1 MCSISDKICLWFCLS
16 IKNMD
21 RDKQATQTH
30 SVWHSCINRS
40 RSVWCIQWY
49 IGCVNRIGCVFL
61 SNFAFVTILAF
72 VVVHFFSSL
81 SFGSYQPMCSFV
93 KITTFSPTIKL
104 NKNVPHNTNLLR
116 RLNVMRLSLEPSSP
130 LQEVKASKI
139 TINKSKS
146 SKSNN
151 TQHVQEIDWIDASKQ
166 MCAHEY

>member
-1 MCSISDKICLWFCLS
+1 MCSISDKICLWFCLT

-49 IGCVNRIGCVFL
+49 RVLTESDVFFWVIL
-61 SNFAFVTILAF
+61 LLLLLAF
-72 VVVHFFSSL
+72 VVVHFFSPL

-93 KITTFSPTIKL
+93 KITTFSPTIKF
-104 NKNVPHNTNLLR
+104 NENVAHNTNLLR
-116 RLNVMRLSLEPSSP
+116 RLNVMRLLLEPSS
-130 LQEVKASKI
+130 LLREVKASKI